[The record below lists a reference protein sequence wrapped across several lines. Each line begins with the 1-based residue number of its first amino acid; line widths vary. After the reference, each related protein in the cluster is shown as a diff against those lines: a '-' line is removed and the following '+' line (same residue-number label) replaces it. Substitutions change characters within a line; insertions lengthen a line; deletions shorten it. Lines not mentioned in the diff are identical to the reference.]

1 MAIALEAL
9 LIFSTL
15 CALFVLIV
23 LIAEGNSLFLCE
35 LVGIRVAEIT
45 RFTIAI
51 GVLTLLLTELLLI
64 CVSTATAC
72 IKYKSKMSEADI
84 ASLTRKMTLLPILMT
99 VSVIIPTSV
108 GKCIHLTFRYL
119 AFEQKKTV
127 FVIGLTVFRQFLLE
141 VFAGPFLAVLLLYFN
156 TPLQTAFWKQMMCRK
171 DRVHPE
177 SV

>member
-1 MAIALEAL
+1 M
-9 LIFSTL
+9 
-15 CALFVLIV
+15 LIV

-35 LVGIRVAEIT
+35 LVGIHVAEIT

-51 GVLTLLLTELLLI
+51 GVLTLLLTELPPPLLI

-119 AFEQKKTV
+119 TFEQKKTV